1 LLTVAVFLIYIV
13 LSRLVVMQRTQI
25 GLLKAFGYSSA
36 SVALHYL
43 KFSLATVLSGLLPG
57 LLLGLYLGQLVTN
70 LYQEYFHFPLL
81 ELVVSPEVILGAALV
96 SLTGACAGAAAA
108 AKRVA
113 AITPAEAMRPEAPT
127 NFQAGVFERS
137 GVAVWL
143 PTSARMILRNLA
155 RKPWKALLTVLGIG
169 IAVGLMT
176 VTRFML
182 DAVDHMMTVQFDLVQ
197 RDDVTILFH
206 EPRAASAIFSIRQL
220 PGVLRAE
227 PFRAAPA
234 RLRHEHRS
242 KQIVLT
248 GLADDTQLRQIID
261 SQLRVNK
268 VPADGVLLT
277 RKLGEIL
284 GVTVG
289 DTITL
294 EVLEGT
300 RQIRQVAVAGLS
312 DELIGIAAYM
322 DATALAHLLREDN
335 LISGV
340 WLRLDPAYAE
350 ALFANLKRMPAVS
363 NVAIRSAMVASVKQI
378 IDRAFLRVSL
388 VEMLFAAV
396 IIGGMVYNS
405 VRISLSERGN
415 ELASLRVLGFTHRE
429 IVVMLLGEQ
438 ALLTLLAIPV
448 GMAMGYAICAVLVPI
463 FDRELFRIP
472 LVFGVKAI
480 TYPVTTT
487 LVAAMLSALL
497 VARRLRHLDL
507 IAVLKTRE

>member
-1 LLTVAVFLIYIV
+1 
-13 LSRLVVMQRTQI
+13 
-25 GLLKAFGYSSA
+25 
-36 SVALHYL
+36 
-43 KFSLATVLSGLLPG
+43 
-57 LLLGLYLGQLVTN
+57 
-70 LYQEYFHFPLL
+70 
-81 ELVVSPEVILGAALV
+81 
-96 SLTGACAGAAAA
+96 
-108 AKRVA
+108 
-113 AITPAEAMRPEAPT
+113 
-127 NFQAGVFERS
+127 
-137 GVAVWL
+137 
-143 PTSARMILRNLA
+143 
-155 RKPWKALLTVLGIG
+155 
-169 IAVGLMT
+169 
-176 VTRFML
+176 
-182 DAVDHMMTVQFDLVQ
+182 
-197 RDDVTILFH
+197 
-206 EPRAASAIFSIRQL
+206 
-220 PGVLRAE
+220 
-227 PFRAAPA
+227 
-234 RLRHEHRS
+234 
-242 KQIVLT
+242 
-248 GLADDTQLRQIID
+248 
-261 SQLRVNK
+261 
-268 VPADGVLLT
+268 
-277 RKLGEIL
+277 
-284 GVTVG
+284 
-289 DTITL
+289 
-294 EVLEGT
+294 LEGT